1 MPNGIPL
8 SELNAYHVPTAIQKG
23 PARAQKTAAA
33 QTSGAR
39 LNFPQAGLA

>member
-1 MPNGIPL
+1 MPNGIHL
-8 SELNAYHVPTAIQKG
+8 SELNAYHVSTAINEG

-39 LNFPQAGLA
+39 LNFPQAGLV